1 MNTHLYKPIIK
12 LDSYL
17 ISLHNVRWR
26 FIFNANLWAQ
36 LKGENMNH
44 RKLNLRRIIPAVLIT
59 IALAT
64 SSAYAGGLFG
74 GGHHRE
80 GGMMKVIERMIDHV
94 DLSDDQEEEA
104 KVILDNA
111 REYTKNMSEI
121 RHRFFKQIIENNPD
135 DTTYLS
141 IAEEQAEAIAAEV
154 KNKILHM
161 AKIRQEVY
169 KILTTEQKEKL
180 ADHIEKKMA
189 RMKNNVNKYKH

>member
-1 MNTHLYKPIIK
+1 
-12 LDSYL
+12 
-17 ISLHNVRWR
+17 
-26 FIFNANLWAQ
+26 
-36 LKGENMNH
+36 MNH